1 MTEEKK
7 GIRREIGAQT
17 GYAIVTPNDVGFFFH
32 LLQEFLSWTIK
43 AYGNKFLQPVVFGSS
58 QFEEEGS

>member
-17 GYAIVTPNDVGFFFH
+17 GYAIVTPNDVEFFH

-43 AYGNKFLQPVVFGSS
+43 AYGNKFLQSVVFGSS